1 MLVGLCLG
9 FLFESGS
16 NEKADMMESRPIVS
30 ESISILKL
38 TEGIK
43 TKDWCSPLKE
53 RLTRGPCRWYV
64 SSTLVYLVDS
74 K

>member
-1 MLVGLCLG
+1 MLVDLCLG

-38 TEGIK
+38 TEGI
-43 TKDWCSPLKE
+43 
-53 RLTRGPCRWYV
+53 
-64 SSTLVYLVDS
+64 
-74 K
+74 